1 MDEYTLDMDIKF
13 NPDKTSI
20 DALDKIA
27 ENFKQSFKLTNE
39 DFESLRNV
47 FNEFEQKRQSI
58 IEAGKML
65 QTYRTAKDLPADE
78 DDEYTSQLQEYIR
91 TLSENNE
98 ALKELASKYSEQSDE
113 EQEDDSSDDS
123 TKDLQKKFDNFV
135 GKLKRQVVDKLSS
148 IANSFIS
155 GIANVFN
162 DAWAELGNIVDQ
174 SFLTNNTYRTNAFS
188 YGMSASESYG
198 FEQAKSMLGVTSE
211 EDLWYMNEYQQEKF
225 RDIMTKYAERYES
238 LYDSGFFEDY
248 LDYQIEMREFQ
259 QDVQLEIVEF
269 FMDNKDTI
277 KEFMNVGIESM
288 QYIVD
293 ALAWIMDAINPND
306 ATSNE
311 EKIDNVNSILEQY
324 VSNNSSVTNN
334 TVNMDG
340 TYTFNGTTDS
350 QKSYYVDMLKS
361 SMVEAKKAFLS
372 E

>member
-1 MDEYTLDMDIKF
+1 MDEYTLDMGIKF
-13 NPDKTSI
+13 NPDEKSI
-20 DALDKIA
+20 DELNKIA

-39 DFESLRNV
+39 DFESLRDV

-65 QTYRTAKDLPADE
+65 QTYRAAKGLSADE
-78 DDEYTSQLQEYIR
+78 NDEYTSQLQEYIQA
-91 TLSENNE
+91 LSENNE
-98 ALKELASKYSEQSDE
+98 ALKELASKYSEQLDE
-113 EQEDDSSDDS
+113 EQEDDSSDSS
-123 TKDLQKKFDNFV
+123 TKDLQKKFDSFV
-135 GKLKRQVVDKLSS
+135 GKLKRQIVDKLSN

-155 GIANVFN
+155 GIANVFK
-162 DAWAELGNIVDQ
+162 DAWAELGNMVDQ
-174 SFLTNNTYRTNAFS
+174 SFLTNSTYRENAFS
-188 YGMSASESYG
+188 YGFSASESYG
-198 FEQAKSMLGVTSE
+198 FEQAKSMLGVRSE

-248 LDYQIEMREFQ
+248 LDYQIEMQEFQ

-269 FMDNKDTI
+269 FMNNKDTI
-277 KEFMNVGIESM
+277 KEFMDVGIESM
-288 QYIVD
+288 QYIVK
-293 ALAWIMDAINPND
+293 ALAWIMNAVNPND
-306 ATSNE
+306 STSNDT
-311 EKIDNVNSILEQY
+311 KLDNINSILEQY
-324 VSNNSSVTNN
+324 ISNNNVTNN